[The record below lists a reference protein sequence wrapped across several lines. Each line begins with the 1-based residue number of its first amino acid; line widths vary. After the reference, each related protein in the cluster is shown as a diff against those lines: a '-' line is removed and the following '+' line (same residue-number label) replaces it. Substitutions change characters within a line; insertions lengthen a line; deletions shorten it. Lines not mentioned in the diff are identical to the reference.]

1 MDNTSITFTGQY
13 TAEALAAHADVVQA
27 ISRYCKEQPPS
38 NINVY
43 VSLRVAMEQIE
54 WPMIFRNSHGQRT
67 VVAVQPKVGSVV
79 KFSDPRNVNA

>member
-38 NINVY
+38 NISVY
-43 VSLRVAMEQIE
+43 VTRRLAMEQIE
-54 WPMIFRNSHGQRT
+54 WPIILRGNHGQRT
-67 VVAVQPKVGSVV
+67 VVAVQPKVGGVV